1 MPKYTVTFQV
11 EAEDVLTNRDVIG
24 LEDLIV
30 TAVLPSLNLS
40 PVSLSFEVK
49 KARK

>member
-1 MPKYTVTFQV
+1 MNKYTVTFQV
-11 EAEDVLTNRDVIG
+11 EADEEITLKKVIG
-24 LEDLIV
+24 LEDLIL

-49 KARK
+49 KTRK